1 MSRSGLDATRWFKRP
16 ECDPHLLAEE
26 PRLECWNEASDPAQ
40 VRLQE
45 YLGRTESLLAPA
57 RADGPWALRLDVGLP
72 TGRNLLDMADLDNY
86 LYPLAKR
93 LAGDFRLGNSGLVS
107 AWCTKQHG
115 TQSFVRI
122 ARAER
127 APVPTTAVLVAR
139 TAPPAK
145 TYKHQIRTHVVD
157 AAELPAGPVRLEMAF
172 VVGPGRNWLNLWK
185 PTIDALD
192 PILGR
197 TRPERDWHP
206 LDGRITELG
215 MHLTVDGALRHDV
228 LIGIVATPA

>member
-1 MSRSGLDATRWFKRP
+1 MSSSDLDMTRWFKRP
-16 ECDPHLLAEE
+16 ECDPHLLAED
-26 PRLECWNEASDPAQ
+26 PRLECWNKADDLAQ

-45 YLGRTESLLAPA
+45 YLGRTESLLAHSRVEGA
-57 RADGPWALRLDVGLP
+57 WALRLDVGLP
-72 TGRNLLDMADLDNY
+72 IGRNLLDMADLDNY

-115 TQSFVRI
+115 AQSFVRI
-122 ARAER
+122 APAEK
-127 APVPTTAVLVAR
+127 APGPLVAVLEAR
-139 TAPPAK
+139 TTPPAE
-145 TYKHQIRTHVVD
+145 TYKHQSRTHVVD
-157 AAELPAGPVRLEMAF
+157 GAELPAGPVRLEMAF

-197 TRPERDWHP
+197 TRPDRDWHP

-215 MHLTVDGALRHDV
+215 MHLTVDRTLHHDV
-228 LIGIVATPA
+228 LLGIVATPA